1 MPKLANGLLTWFN
14 TMTRDLW
21 NLVPEPW
28 QIHLEDC
35 RNELTEINS
44 ALDAALAS
52 GEIIVPAWDNI
63 FAALTLSPEQI
74 KVVILGQDP
83 YPNADHGIGLAFAV
97 PSDTKPLPG
106 SLRNILKEVETD
118 IGRAPRTSADLAHW
132 VDQGVLLLNTTL
144 TTVHGTS
151 NAHANLPWDRVV
163 VQILSAVIA
172 ANPKVVAVLWG
183 KAAQRYAPQIS
194 VDRVV
199 SSTHPSPLSAHRGFF
214 GSKPFSKTNEMLRLD
229 HKEGID
235 W

>member
-1 MPKLANGLLTWFN
+1 
-14 TMTRDLW
+14 MTRDLW

-97 PSDTKPLPG
+97 PNQTKPVPG
-106 SLRNILKEVETD
+106 SLRNILKEVEAD

-144 TTVHGTS
+144 TTVHSTS
-151 NAHANLPWDRVV
+151 NAHAKLPWDHVV
-163 VQILSAVIA
+163 DRILNAVLV

-183 KAAQRYAPQIS
+183 IAAQSFAPHFSI
-194 VDRVV
+194 DRVV
-199 SSTHPSPLSAHRGFF
+199 SSAHPSPLSAHRGFI

>member
-1 MPKLANGLLTWFN
+1 LPKLDNGLLTWFN

-35 RNELTEINS
+35 RDDLAVINS
-44 ALDAALAS
+44 ALSAAQDS
-52 GEIIVPAWDNI
+52 GEIIVPVWDKT
-63 FAALTLSPEQI
+63 FAALTLSPEQV

-83 YPNADHGIGLAFAV
+83 YPNSDHGIGLAFAV
-97 PSDTKPLPG
+97 PNQTKPLPG

-118 IGRAPRTSADLAHW
+118 IGRAPRTSADLSHW

-144 TTVHGTS
+144 TTVQGTS
-151 NAHANLPWDRVV
+151 NAHAKLPWDRVV
-163 VQILSAVIA
+163 ARILNAVVA

-183 KAAQRYAPQIS
+183 NAAQRYAPLFS

-199 SSTHPSPLSAHRGFF
+199 SSAHPSPLSAHRGFV

>member
-1 MPKLANGLLTWFN
+1 
-14 TMTRDLW
+14 MTRDLW

-28 QIHLEDC
+28 QSHLEDC
-35 RNELTEINS
+35 RDDLAVINS
-44 ALDAALAS
+44 ALNAAVGS
-52 GEIIVPAWDNI
+52 GEIIVPVWDKT
-63 FAALTLSPEQI
+63 FAALALSPEQV

-97 PSDTKPLPG
+97 PSETKPLPG
-106 SLRNILKEVETD
+106 SLRNILKEVEAD
-118 IGRAPRTSADLAHW
+118 IGRATRTSADLAHW

-144 TTVHGTS
+144 TTVHGAS
-151 NAHANLPWDRVV
+151 NAHAKLPWDRVV
-163 VQILSAVIA
+163 ARILNAVIA

-183 KAAQRYAPQIS
+183 KAAQSYAAYFSI
-194 VDRVV
+194 DRVV
-199 SSTHPSPLSAHRGFF
+199 SCAHPSPLSAHRAFI

>member
-1 MPKLANGLLTWFN
+1 LPRLDNGLLTWFN

-28 QIHLEDC
+28 QSHLDDC
-35 RNELTEINS
+35 RDDLAVINS
-44 ALDAALAS
+44 DLSAAQVS
-52 GEIIVPAWDNI
+52 GKIIVPAWDNI

-97 PSDTKPLPG
+97 PNQTKPVPG
-106 SLRNILKEVETD
+106 SLRNILKEVEAD

-144 TTVHGTS
+144 TTVHSTS
-151 NAHANLPWDRVV
+151 NAHAKLPWDHVV
-163 VQILSAVIA
+163 DRILNAVLV

-183 KAAQRYAPQIS
+183 IAAQSFAPHFSI
-194 VDRVV
+194 DRVV
-199 SSTHPSPLSAHRGFF
+199 SSAHPSPLSAHRGFF
-214 GSKPFSKTNEMLRLD
+214 GSKPFSKTSEMLRLD

>member
-35 RNELTEINS
+35 RDDLAVINS
-44 ALDAALAS
+44 ALSAALVS

-97 PSDTKPLPG
+97 PNQTKPVPG
-106 SLRNILKEVETD
+106 SLRNILKEVEAD

-144 TTVHGTS
+144 TTVHGAS
-151 NAHANLPWDRVV
+151 NAHAKLPWDHVV
-163 VQILSAVIA
+163 ARILNAVIA
-172 ANPKVVAVLWG
+172 ANPKVVAILWG
-183 KAAQRYAPQIS
+183 NAAQSYAS
-194 VDRVV
+194 KFVANRVV
-199 SSTHPSPLSAHRGFF
+199 SSAHPSPLSAHRGFI
-214 GSKPFSKTNEMLRLD
+214 GSKPFSETNEMLRID
-229 HKEGID
+229 HRERID